1 MFFFFFIF
9 FFHSKDVTKPRNKT
23 KEFLFNLVF
32 FLILPFL
39 PLLKLCKKIAKC
51 CKKAQDSKKD
61 TKAQD
66 KSEEG
71 NDNKGT
77 EVEIFKD
84 ENILTDGRLP
94 AQSGLSSEQLDIKR
108 GNKGG
113 IMSAFKRRLGGASGN
128 EGNIASS
135 GTPRGSKHEMA
146 APESRRSSE
155 KTAGEPS
162 TSSRGIGN
170 QDRRSSEKTAEEP
183 SASSR
188 GTGSQDRRSSEKTAG
203 EPSTSS
209 RGSGSQDRRSSEKTA
224 GEPSTSS
231 RGTGSPDKAQVTT
244 TSHSYTNI
252 TVEQEAVPS
261 PPQVGNILVSM
272 LL

>member
-1 MFFFFFIF
+1 
-9 FFHSKDVTKPRNKT
+9 
-23 KEFLFNLVF
+23 
-32 FLILPFL
+32 
-39 PLLKLCKKIAKC
+39 
-51 CKKAQDSKKD
+51 
-61 TKAQD
+61 
-66 KSEEG
+66 
-71 NDNKGT
+71 
-77 EVEIFKD
+77 
-84 ENILTDGRLP
+84 
-94 AQSGLSSEQLDIKR
+94 
-108 GNKGG
+108 
-113 IMSAFKRRLGGASGN
+113 MSAFKRRLGGASGN

-155 KTAGEPS
+155 KTA
-162 TSSRGIGN
+162 
-170 QDRRSSEKTAEEP
+170 EEP

-188 GTGSQDRRSSEKTAG
+188 GT
-203 EPSTSS
+203 
-209 RGSGSQDRRSSEKTA
+209 GSQDRRSSEKTA